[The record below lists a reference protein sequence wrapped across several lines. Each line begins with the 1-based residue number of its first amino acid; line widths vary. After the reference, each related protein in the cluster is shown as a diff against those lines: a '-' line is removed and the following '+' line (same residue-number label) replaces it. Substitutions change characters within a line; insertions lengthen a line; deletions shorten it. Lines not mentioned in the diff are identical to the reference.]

1 MGRLYRQR
9 KELQIGGK
17 PKISGGMSAA
27 EHEKL
32 LADERRYAKEQEDFR
47 RAQAL
52 QDEKDRIQRAADE
65 KDRLAKEE
73 QARIANIKEQEAMAV
88 SEGDAQDASSKKQRI
103 KNLDF
108 FTALGTGV
116 VNQGTKPK

>member
-1 MGRLYRQR
+1 M
-9 KELQIGGK
+9 GGK
-17 PKISGGMSAA
+17 PKISGGMSPA

-32 LADERRYAKEQEDFR
+32 LADERRYSKEQEDFR

-65 KDRLAKEE
+65 KDRLAAEE
-73 QARIANIKEQEAMAV
+73 QARIANIKNQEAMAV
-88 SEGDAQDASSKKQRI
+88 TEGEGQDAANNKQKI

-116 VNQGTKPK
+116 VNQGNKPK

>member
-1 MGRLYRQR
+1 M
-9 KELQIGGK
+9 GGK
-17 PKISGGMSAA
+17 TKISGGMSAA

-32 LADERRYAKEQEDFR
+32 LADERRYQKEQEDFR

-52 QDEKDRIQRAADE
+52 QDEKDRMQRAADE
-65 KDRLAKEE
+65 KDRLAAEE
-73 QARIANIKEQEAMAV
+73 QARIANIKDQEAMAV
-88 SEGDAQDASSKKQRI
+88 TEGEGQDAANDKQKI

-116 VNQGTKPK
+116 VNQGNKPK

>member
-1 MGRLYRQR
+1 MGGR
-9 KELQIGGK
+9 
-17 PKISGGMSAA
+17 PKIQGGMSAA

-32 LADERRYAKEQEDFR
+32 LADERRYQKEQEDFR

-65 KDRLAKEE
+65 KDRIAAEE
-73 QARIANIKEQEAMAV
+73 LARIANIKDQEAKAV
-88 SEGDAQDASSKKQRI
+88 VEGEGEQSARDKNKI

>member
-1 MGRLYRQR
+1 M
-9 KELQIGGK
+9 GGK
-17 PKISGGMSAA
+17 PKISGGMSAS

-32 LADERRYAKEQEDFR
+32 LADERRYAKEQEDYR

-52 QDEKDRIQRAADE
+52 QDEKDRIQRAKDE
-65 KDRLAKEE
+65 KDRQDKEE
-73 QARIANIKEQEAMAV
+73 LARIANIKEQEAMAV
-88 SEGDAQDASSKKQRI
+88 SEGDGQESARKKQNI

-116 VNQGTKPK
+116 VNQGIKPK